1 MKDVEFIANEF
12 NHLNFFFKYYFYCML
27 SFHSLFS
34 QLFFVTHQAVL
45 AIVRFPF
52 YYKIIKSCS
61 ETVWRLKPFD
71 PRKITPKP
79 TQGES

>member
-12 NHLNFFFKYYFYCML
+12 NRLNFFSTLLLLHAVF
-27 SFHSLFS
+27 SQSIS

-61 ETVWRLKPFD
+61 ETV
-71 PRKITPKP
+71 
-79 TQGES
+79 

>member
-12 NHLNFFFKYYFYCML
+12 NRLNFFSTL
-27 SFHSLFS
+27 LLLQSFHSLFS

-61 ETVWRLKPFD
+61 ETV
-71 PRKITPKP
+71 
-79 TQGES
+79 

>member
-12 NHLNFFFKYYFYCML
+12 NRLNFFSTL
-27 SFHSLFS
+27 LLLQSFHSLFS